1 MDDHNRN
8 QPLKPTT
15 ENIARAIYIV
25 NRHAKTAPDPKF
37 LYTLKKRA
45 LHKLL
50 TEGKAKKEGLHFSNN
65 PRNSK
70 QQSDVLVSAGE
81 YYFHMPPTK
90 EDFENLP
97 HLGSLNQTYRN
108 PKIHL
113 SLAKAK
119 ALLQQYVGIREST
132 PAGSAPKKPSPTYK
146 KPVFKRLGESY

>member
-1 MDDHNRN
+1 MDDQRN

-15 ENIARAIYIV
+15 DNVAKAIYIV

-37 LYTLKKRA
+37 LYMLKKRA
-45 LHKLL
+45 LQKLL

-65 PRNSK
+65 PKNSK
-70 QQSDVLVSAGE
+70 QQSDVLISAGE

-90 EDFENLP
+90 DDFENLP
-97 HLGSLNQTYRN
+97 HLGSLNQSYRN

-119 ALLQQYVGIREST
+119 ALLQQYVGVKESVSNRPST
-132 PAGSAPKKPSPTYK
+132 NKSAPTYK

>member
-1 MDDHNRN
+1 MDDQRN

-15 ENIARAIYIV
+15 DNVAKAIYIV

-37 LYTLKKRA
+37 LYMLKKRA
-45 LHKLL
+45 LQKLL

-65 PRNSK
+65 PKNSK
-70 QQSDVLVSAGE
+70 QQSDVLISAGE

-90 EDFENLP
+90 DDFENLP
-97 HLGSLNQTYRN
+97 HLGSLNQSYRN

-119 ALLQQYVGIREST
+119 ALLQQYVGVKESVSNRPST
-132 PAGSAPKKPSPTYK
+132 NKPAPTYK

>member
-1 MDDHNRN
+1 MDDQRN

-15 ENIARAIYIV
+15 DNVAKAIYIV

-37 LYTLKKRA
+37 LYMLKKRA
-45 LHKLL
+45 LQKLL

-65 PRNSK
+65 PKNSK
-70 QQSDVLVSAGE
+70 QQSDVLISAGE

-90 EDFENLP
+90 DDFENLP
-97 HLGSLNQTYRN
+97 HLGSLNQSYRN

-119 ALLQQYVGIREST
+119 ALLQQYVGVKETVSNRPNKT
-132 PAGSAPKKPSPTYK
+132 APTYK

>member
-1 MDDHNRN
+1 MDDQRN

-15 ENIARAIYIV
+15 DNVAKAIYIV

-37 LYTLKKRA
+37 LYMLKKRA
-45 LHKLL
+45 LQKLL

-65 PRNSK
+65 PKNSK
-70 QQSDVLVSAGE
+70 QQSDVLISAGE

-90 EDFENLP
+90 DDFENLP
-97 HLGSLNQTYRN
+97 HLGSLNQSYRN

-119 ALLQQYVGIREST
+119 ALLQQYVGVKETVSNRSNK
-132 PAGSAPKKPSPTYK
+132 SAPTYK

>member
-1 MDDHNRN
+1 MDDQRN

-15 ENIARAIYIV
+15 DNVAKAIYIV

-37 LYTLKKRA
+37 LYMLKKRA
-45 LHKLL
+45 LQKLL

-65 PRNSK
+65 PKNSK
-70 QQSDVLVSAGE
+70 QQSDVLISAGE

-90 EDFENLP
+90 DDFENLP
-97 HLGSLNQTYRN
+97 HLGSLNQSYRN

-119 ALLQQYVGIREST
+119 ALLQQYVGVKETVSNR
-132 PAGSAPKKPSPTYK
+132 PNKSAPTYK

>member
-1 MDDHNRN
+1 MDDQRN

-15 ENIARAIYIV
+15 DNVAKAIYIV

-37 LYTLKKRA
+37 LYMLKKRA
-45 LHKLL
+45 LQKLL

-65 PRNSK
+65 PKNSK
-70 QQSDVLVSAGE
+70 QQSDVLISAGE

-90 EDFENLP
+90 DDFENLP
-97 HLGSLNQTYRN
+97 HLGSLNQSYRN

-119 ALLQQYVGIREST
+119 ALLQQYVGIKETVSNRPNKT
-132 PAGSAPKKPSPTYK
+132 APTYK

>member
-1 MDDHNRN
+1 MDDQRN

-15 ENIARAIYIV
+15 DNVAKAIYIV

-37 LYTLKKRA
+37 LYMLKKRA
-45 LHKLL
+45 LQKLL

-65 PRNSK
+65 PKNSK
-70 QQSDVLVSAGE
+70 QQSDVLISAGE

-90 EDFENLP
+90 DDFENLP
-97 HLGSLNQTYRN
+97 HLGSLNQSYRN

-119 ALLQQYVGIREST
+119 ALLQQYVGVKETVSNRSNK
-132 PAGSAPKKPSPTYK
+132 PAPTYK